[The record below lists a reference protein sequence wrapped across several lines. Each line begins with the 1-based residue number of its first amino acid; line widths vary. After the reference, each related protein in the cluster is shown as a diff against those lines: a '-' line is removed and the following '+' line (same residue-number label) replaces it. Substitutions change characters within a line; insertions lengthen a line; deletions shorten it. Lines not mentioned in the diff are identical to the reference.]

1 MHDTLALAQHISVA
15 AIRFVLVVALILSGT
30 LAAYVF
36 YMIMCRRIRAYRS
49 PLRNLPG
56 PRNAHW
62 LNGSFN
68 EVPEEDAT
76 RLLEEWVKTYGHVLK
91 IHSRFGVRFPFTLSE
106 ISSVSEST
114 IRPSID
120 PEAPDCRSRS
130 HLSRSP

>member
-36 YMIMCRRIRAYRS
+36 YMIMCRRIRSYRS

-62 LNGSFN
+62 LNGSFD

-76 RLLEEWVKTYGHVLK
+76 RLLEEWVRTYGHVLK
-91 IHSRFGVRFPFTLSE
+91 VHTRFGVRFPSTLSE
-106 ISSVSEST
+106 NFSVS
-114 IRPSID
+114 
-120 PEAPDCRSRS
+120 
-130 HLSRSP
+130 

>member
-15 AIRFVLVVALILSGT
+15 AIRFVLVVALVLSGT

-36 YMIMCRRIRAYRS
+36 YITICRSIRGYRS

-62 LNGSFN
+62 LYGSFN

-91 IHSRFGVRFPFTLSE
+91 VHSRFGVRFPFTSSE
-106 ISSVSEST
+106 NSSVS
-114 IRPSID
+114 
-120 PEAPDCRSRS
+120 
-130 HLSRSP
+130 